1 MHDIVRMAPLIF
13 TRDLSVRIGS
23 HDVCRALNWQ
33 VNPGERWAILGKN
46 GVGKST
52 LLKTLAGL
60 RLAETG
66 ELIICGARTAGSTLE
81 VPIFF
86 AGVTTHASKTTRLSH
101 PTSQRP
107 FSFHSDGNRVD
118 RPSPAPWALGLGINR

>member
-60 RLAETG
+60 RLASTG
-66 ELIICGARTAGSTLE
+66 ELIICGARTAGSTLG
-81 VPIFF
+81 VPIFSRQ
-86 AGVTTHASKTTRLSH
+86 VTTHASKTTRLSGT
-101 PTSQRP
+101 TS
-107 FSFHSDGNRVD
+107 
-118 RPSPAPWALGLGINR
+118 